1 MEKNLKKVRTLAIL
15 LIVILIALVAFCG
28 VFAQKGNL
36 WKNVLPEFKFGK
48 DFNGIRELKYVVDTS
63 EEEKE
68 VYVDDEGNILGEVK
82 EDSSTKAT
90 LETENNDEN
99 TEENSKEESNV
110 TGYNTETRTI
120 KSNEDSA
127 LTKENFEKSKKII
140 QKRLESKPNYDYN
153 IRLDTVTGEI
163 VVEIPDNDEVQDLE
177 NLVSAIGNIE
187 IIDYQNGLILM
198 NDSLVESAKVIGSN
212 NSGYRAYLQ
221 LNFTKE
227 GADKLKE
234 ISNNYQKTTAEDGTE
249 TTKYVSIML
258 DGQSILTT
266 YFGEELSD
274 GFIQVPLGETT
285 EDYQEY
291 LVIVHAAE
299 ELALIINGEN
309 MPVAYTLSSDNF
321 IKSEISDNNIYIV
334 KIIFTVC
341 IILVSLYMI
350 IKYKIKGLKSSILC
364 IGYAGLLILTIKYTN
379 VYVTLN
385 SAIAYLLMICIN
397 YVFTIKL
404 LNKLQKGIHVKE
416 ALLKNMKET
425 YLTIIPVIVVAF
437 VFTFMASISI
447 NSVGMM
453 LFWGILIHAIYNF
466 VFTLF
471 AL

>member
-1 MEKNLKKVRTLAIL
+1 MEKNLKKVRTFAIL
-15 LIVILIALVAFCG
+15 LIVILISLLAFG
-28 VFAQKGNL
+28 GLFVKKGIL
-36 WKNVLPEFKFGK
+36 WNNVLPEFKYGK
-48 DFNGIRELKYVVDTS
+48 DFNGIRELRYVVDTS
-63 EEEKE
+63 EEDKK

-82 EDSSTKAT
+82 EDSSTEST
-90 LETENNDEN
+90 LETEEGDDV
-99 TEENSKEESNV
+99 SKEESNV
-110 TGYNTETRTI
+110 AGYNKETRTI

-140 QKRLESKPNYDYN
+140 QKRLESKENYDYN
-153 IRLDTVTGEI
+153 IRLDTITGEI
-163 VVEIPDNDEVQDLE
+163 IVEIPDNDEVQDLE
-177 NLVSAIGNIE
+177 NLVSAVGNIE

-198 NDSLVESAKVIGSN
+198 DDSLVKSAKVVSSN

-234 ISNNYQKTTAEDGTE
+234 ISNNYQKTTSEDGTE

-274 GFIQVPLGETT
+274 GVIQVPLGETT

-291 LVIVHAAE
+291 LAIVHSAE

-321 IKSEISDNNIYIV
+321 IQSEISENNIYIV
-334 KIIFTVC
+334 KIIFSIC
-341 IILVSLYMI
+341 IILISIYMI
-350 IKYKIKGLKSSILC
+350 IKYKIKGLKSAILC

-404 LNKLQKGIHVKE
+404 LDNLQEGMHVKE

-447 NSVGMM
+447 NSIGMM
-453 LFWGILIHAIYNF
+453 LFWGIIIHAIYNF
-466 VFTLF
+466 AFTLF
-471 AL
+471 TL